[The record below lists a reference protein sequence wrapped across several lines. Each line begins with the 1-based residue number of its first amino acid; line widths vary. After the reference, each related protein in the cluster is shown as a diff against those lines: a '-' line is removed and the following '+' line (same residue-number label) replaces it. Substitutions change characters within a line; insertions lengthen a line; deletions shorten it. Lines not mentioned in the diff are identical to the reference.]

1 MRDGDRP
8 ERDDL
13 LGWLEESVQNDPE
26 ARRAAAEEEVHLHLA
41 RALRKARLAAG
52 MTQSQVAE
60 AAGLRQSAVSRLES
74 PNHNPTIASVVRY
87 LTAVRGELA
96 LSVQAGGR
104 RIPATPAAK
113 RVKPVPD
120 AP

>member
-1 MRDGDRP
+1 MHDGDRP

-13 LGWLEESVQNDPE
+13 ERWLEKSVQNDPE

-87 LTAVRGELA
+87 LTAVGGELA
-96 LSVQAGGR
+96 MSVRVDGR
-104 RIPATPAAK
+104 RIPVTPTG
-113 RVKPVPD
+113 
-120 AP
+120 